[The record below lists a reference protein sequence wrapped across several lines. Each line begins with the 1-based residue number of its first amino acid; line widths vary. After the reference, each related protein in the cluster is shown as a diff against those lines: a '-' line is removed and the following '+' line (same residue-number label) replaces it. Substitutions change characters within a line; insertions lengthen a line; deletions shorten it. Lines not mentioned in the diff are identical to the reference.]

1 LPGLLYYILCCCYY
15 TSYDTHIKPFFT
27 RDIKLFFEES
37 DLFLRRFF
45 DYEDLAMPDQQ
56 DAQRKP
62 LRITALS
69 VADLAKLLS
78 AASGRQIPEELV
90 RKIAES
96 YDLIR
101 ADGTINLLEYT
112 AVLAR
117 DV

>member
-1 LPGLLYYILCCCYY
+1 M
-15 TSYDTHIKPFFT
+15 
-27 RDIKLFFEES
+27 FFEES

-56 DAQRKP
+56 DTQPKT
-62 LRITALS
+62 LRLTALS